1 MCLICIDIER
11 ERLTLIE
18 AWRNLTE
25 MYGDMEEKHALEV
38 FDKLRELQIKENE
51 KDET

>member
-1 MCLICIDIER
+1 MCIICIDIER
-11 ERLTLIE
+11 ERLSLSE

-25 MYGDMEEKHALEV
+25 MYEAMEEEHALEV
-38 FDKLRELQIKENE
+38 FDILRELQIKENE